1 MTKSRLFSPLRALAG
16 LALAGSLS
24 SGVAAQSSE
33 QEIFVDL
40 GRWVILQDEARRIC
54 ELRLSDGGP
63 HVLSYQ
69 LQDGRAGSLTLQRR
83 SGRYFSGMVGNVE
96 WAFDDARFAGFSTGE
111 GFALSAGS
119 SGVERGFRAAKVLTV
134 SQGSQPVA
142 RIDLKTSSAG
152 FRLLEQCSE
161 QWRYIPWYRRQANA
175 QYRDLPDARNGR
187 LIAGPSRPVPHSGAR
202 SAPNSSA
209 RSRPGGVA
217 PALDP
222 AEVGGATQSA
232 PVAARPISPSS
243 WIRADD
249 RLPWPSRGFPSGQ
262 GVLRYTL
269 LVDEVGRA
277 QDCEVEGSTGSRK
290 FDRRVCKLLVE
301 RARFDPARSSN
312 GQAASARYTSTVR
325 FADD

>member
-1 MTKSRLFSPLRALAG
+1 MTNSPFFSTLRALAG

-24 SGVAAQSSE
+24 SVAAAQSGG
-33 QEIFVDL
+33 QETFVDL
-40 GRWVILQDEARRIC
+40 GRWVILQDEARRSC
-54 ELRLSDGGP
+54 ELRLNDGGP

-83 SGRYFSGMVGNVE
+83 SGRYFSGMVGDVE

-111 GFALSAGS
+111 GFALGAGS
-119 SGVERGFRAAKVLTV
+119 SGVERGFRAAQVLTV
-134 SQGSQPVA
+134 SQGSQPIA

-152 FRLLEQCSE
+152 FRLLKQCSE

-175 QYRDLPDARNGR
+175 QYRELPDARNGR
-187 LIAGPSRPVPHSGAR
+187 LIAGPSRPVPHSSAR
-202 SAPNSSA
+202 PTA

-217 PALDP
+217 PPLDP
-222 AEVGGATQSA
+222 SEVSGEAQSA
-232 PVAARPISPSS
+232 PVAARPINPSS

-249 RLPWPSRGFPSGQ
+249 RLPWPSRGFSSGE

-269 LVDEVGRA
+269 LIDEEGRA

-290 FDRRVCKLLVE
+290 FDRRACRLLVE
-301 RARFDPARSSN
+301 RARFEPARGPN
-312 GQAASARYTSTVR
+312 GQSASARYTSTVR
-325 FADD
+325 FAGE